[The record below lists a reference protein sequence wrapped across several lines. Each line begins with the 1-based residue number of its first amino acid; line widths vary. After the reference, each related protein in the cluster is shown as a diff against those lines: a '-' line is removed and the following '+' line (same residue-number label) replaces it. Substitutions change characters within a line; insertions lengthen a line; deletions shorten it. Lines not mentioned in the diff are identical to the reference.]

1 MKYKNGLF
9 LRLKESLI
17 TRLFLSP
24 KLKQDLDILSYNTE
38 DLLKVLHDIA
48 ETNPFIDLKYT
59 NANTTTLDWVQDRL
73 KIV

>member
-1 MKYKNGLF
+1 MKYKNGLS

-48 ETNPFIDLKYT
+48 E
-59 NANTTTLDWVQDRL
+59 
-73 KIV
+73 